1 MVETE
6 NKLIEVEIVSA
17 EEQIFVGKARM
28 LLISGEVGELGI
40 AFGHSPLLTSIKP
53 GSIQIDLPNKTE
65 IFYVS
70 GGMLEVQPHMVT
82 ILADTA
88 MRADDV
94 DEAAALEAKAAA
106 ERSLA
111 ESGTKIDYAEAQ
123 SQLTQAVAQL
133 RSIERMRKAKGH

>member
-70 GGMLEVQPHMVT
+70 GGMLEVQPTVAT
-82 ILADTA
+82 VLADTVV
-88 MRADDV
+88 RGADI
-94 DEAAALEAKAAA
+94 DEAAAIEAKERA
-106 ERSLA
+106 EKLITSKKA
-111 ESGTKIDYAEAQ
+111 DFDYANVMIDLAKA
-123 SQLTQAVAQL
+123 SAQL
-133 RSIERMRKAKGH
+133 RVINELRKLR

>member
-6 NKLIEVEIVSA
+6 NKLLDVEVVSA

-70 GGMLEVQPHMVT
+70 GGMLEVQPTVAT
-82 ILADTA
+82 VLADTVV
-88 MRADDV
+88 RGADI
-94 DEAAALEAKAAA
+94 DEAAAIEAKERA
-106 ERSLA
+106 EKLIA
-111 ESGTKIDYAEAQ
+111 TKKADLDYANVMIDLAKA
-123 SQLTQAVAQL
+123 SAQL
-133 RSIERMRKAKGH
+133 RVINELRKLK

>member
-6 NKLIEVEIVSA
+6 HKLLEVEVVSA

-70 GGMLEVQPHMVT
+70 GGMLEVQPTVAT
-82 ILADTA
+82 VLADTVV
-88 MRADDV
+88 RGADI
-94 DEAAALEAKAAA
+94 DEAAAIEAKERA
-106 ERSLA
+106 EKLIA
-111 ESGTKIDYAEAQ
+111 TKKADLDYANVMIDLAKA
-123 SQLTQAVAQL
+123 SAQL
-133 RSIERMRKAKGH
+133 RVINELRKLK